1 MEGEVESCDGASLP
15 LNERRHIV
23 SVAATNTLQL
33 NRRKPSSLNSAP
45 QPNPGREVDRA
56 QIQSTI
62 LQKACKEV
70 RMPDSRHFNE
80 DERTFINLARTNMTL
95 QRAIDLELSRVGLT
109 IPQAGVLYFLKTTKE
124 PLTPMKLSRRLHRQP
139 HTVSA
144 LVTRMEAQG
153 LVKATKD
160 LERKNWVRLS
170 LTKKGQ
176 EAFKRELGER
186 IAFNATSCLS
196 KKERDTLNEICK
208 KLSARGGEIIRQMQP
223 GPYSDMLV

>member
-1 MEGEVESCDGASLP
+1 MPESRD
-15 LNERRHIV
+15 
-23 SVAATNTLQL
+23 
-33 NRRKPSSLNSAP
+33 
-45 QPNPGREVDRA
+45 
-56 QIQSTI
+56 
-62 LQKACKEV
+62 
-70 RMPDSRHFNE
+70 FNE
-80 DERTFINLARTNMTL
+80 DEKAFMNLARANMTL

-109 IPQAGVLYFLKTTKE
+109 IPQAGVLYFLKTAKE

-170 LTKKGQ
+170 LTRKGH
-176 EAFKRELGER
+176 EAYKRELGER

-196 KKERDTLNEICK
+196 KKERDTLNEICR
-208 KLSARGGEIIRQMQP
+208 KLGARGTEIIHQMQKRP
-223 GPYSDMLV
+223 SSESLFW

>member
-1 MEGEVESCDGASLP
+1 
-15 LNERRHIV
+15 
-23 SVAATNTLQL
+23 
-33 NRRKPSSLNSAP
+33 
-45 QPNPGREVDRA
+45 
-56 QIQSTI
+56 
-62 LQKACKEV
+62 
-70 RMPDSRHFNE
+70 MPESRHLNE
-80 DERTFINLARTNMTL
+80 DEKTFIKLARANMML
-95 QRAIDLELSRVGLT
+95 QRAIDLEISRVGLT
-109 IPQAGVLYFLKTTKE
+109 IPQAGVLYFLHITKE
-124 PLTPMKLSRRLHRQP
+124 PLTPMKLSRLLHRQP

-176 EAFKRELGER
+176 EAFKRQLGER

-208 KLSARGGEIIRQMQP
+208 KLTARGAEIIRQMQP
-223 GPYSDMLV
+223 RPSGDSLFW

>member
-1 MEGEVESCDGASLP
+1 
-15 LNERRHIV
+15 
-23 SVAATNTLQL
+23 
-33 NRRKPSSLNSAP
+33 
-45 QPNPGREVDRA
+45 
-56 QIQSTI
+56 
-62 LQKACKEV
+62 
-70 RMPDSRHFNE
+70 MPDSRHFNE
-80 DERTFINLARTNMTL
+80 DEKAFINLARTNMML

-124 PLTPMKLSRRLHRQP
+124 PLTPMKLSRRLNRQP

-176 EAFKRELGER
+176 EAFKRQLGER

-208 KLSARGGEIIRQMQP
+208 KLTARAGEVIRQMQTRP
-223 GPYSDMLV
+223 SSESLFW